1 MKTSSF
7 IEGANSATPNQQAQ
21 SIARSAMRAGSWIL
35 GLSGLGESADHL
47 MGFNKSFFPH
57 LCVGFLFLILY
68 PAPPPPPPPPTH
80 LCHTQLCHTH
90 LCHTHLCHTQLCHTQ
105 LWRGTCDIH
114 LHFAWQV
121 WHLLTSTSFLGGR
134 RRPWRHPPVLCAAGV
149 ALMAHGLGL
158 VARLWPVIVAPG
170 AARHCAWQ
178 GWHPISTCTL
188 GGRRGTW

>member
-90 LCHTHLCHTQLCHTQ
+90 IFVTHIFVTHNFVTHNFGVALATS
-105 LWRGTCDIH
+105 TC
-114 LHFAWQV
+114 LHFARQA
-121 WHLLTSTSFLGGR
+121 WHLWHMGWVW
-134 RRPWRHPPVLCAAGV
+134 WRACGPL
-149 ALMAHGLGL
+149 
-158 VARLWPVIVAPG
+158 
-170 AARHCAWQ
+170 
-178 GWHPISTCTL
+178 
-188 GGRRGTW
+188 